1 MQDIHVYIQAT
12 LDALSKDDMIHR
24 PVFISILRLTSL
36 LRIQTYLRYIE
47 SGGAIYLNQNHSP
60 DSHRDRNKNYFCI
73 PTTYWYLSYQIDISI
88 KNIISFL
95 ISQFSSLYT
104 LNYIHR
110 DLPSPYPDDIDD
122 TFSALFAIQNYL
134 PDWTKGSTLA
144 TIIFT
149 LDKIREK
156 DTPFLFNT
164 WYKARIDTDTESDS
178 WHSLDIV
185 ALSAIVAYF
194 ESLDLPCELLKTYVM
209 ENIKLFTAETSEFYT
224 FSYMAL
230 YLLSRTQI
238 SNIEF
243 EDIVTRLTGEHIT
256 CSPDPNTLLPNQP
269 DQYNNL
275 LIASICWNQFQYK
288 SVSLTPTSGTNYLPI
303 PDIVIPHTD
312 KPVYLYIEFDNPKVY
327 ATDILFDQLI
337 YIESR
342 LGQMVYRLF
351 HTSTYL
357 PRQTS
362 ARQISTRPSTEEY
375 KTLVFEHLKKYIEKT
390 HYAESIRVDLLA
402 SLRDI
407 LNSKDFNIICAVYR
421 DMEDIMHSHLSGTHI
436 THDTLKDF
444 STLLYAYYLY
454 DQIADDTNKHFL
466 LPFFITLYR
475 AGITALKDIYTVCNI
490 PWLHAESILY
500 TCDSLY
506 MSIFRYGTYR
516 HTLGDLIAICSHIP
530 IELHAH
536 KSCGLQVFLPL
547 ICQTI
552 DIWED
557 RLSHISWYSPLY
569 SYSDYIIFIL
579 SKTIHAIQL
588 ARQLADDLDDFE
600 QDTQI
605 HKITTAYYSIEQEK
619 LNAHKHISLIL
630 RHIDMAQ
637 AYLSLLHTSRC
648 KSHIPHT
655 LSYLQDIVR
664 TTKNHLAHTKRDKV
678 AMKELDRLTFIFH

>member
-1 MQDIHVYIQAT
+1 MQDIHAYIQAT
-12 LDALSKDDMIHR
+12 LGMLSKDSMINR

-47 SGGAIYLNQNHSP
+47 SGGAIHPNQNHP
-60 DSHRDRNKNYFCI
+60 LDSCGVQNKNYFCT
-73 PTTYWYLSYQIDISI
+73 PFAYQQLAHRIDISI
-88 KNIISFL
+88 RKIISFL

-122 TFSALFAIQNYL
+122 TFSALFAIENYL
-134 PDWTKGSTLA
+134 PNWTKDTTLA

-149 LDKIREK
+149 LDKIRDK
-156 DTPFLFNT
+156 DIPFLFNT
-164 WYKARIDTDTESDS
+164 WYKAQIDIDTDIEPDS

-194 ESLDLPCELLKTYVM
+194 EYLHLPCEELKAHVIEHM
-209 ENIKLFTAETSEFYT
+209 KSFTAKTSEFYP

-230 YLLSRTQI
+230 YLLCRIRI
-238 SNIEF
+238 SNVEF
-243 EDIVTRLTGEHIT
+243 EDIVTRLIGDHVTLNPE
-256 CSPDPNTLLPNQP
+256 PNTLLPHQP
-269 DQYNNL
+269 DQYTNL
-275 LIASICWNQFQYK
+275 LITSIYWNYFQYK
-288 SVSLTPTSGTNYLPI
+288 SVLPTATSGTNYLPI
-303 PDIVIPHTD
+303 PDIVMPHTD

-337 YIESR
+337 YIESV

-357 PRQTS
+357 PK
-362 ARQISTRPSTEEY
+362 QISTHLYTEKY
-375 KTLVFEHLKKYIEKT
+375 KTLVFEHLKKYIEET
-390 HYAESIRVDLLA
+390 LYVESIQVDLLT

-407 LNSKDFNIICAVYR
+407 LNSKDFNIICAIYR
-421 DMEDIMHSHLSGTHI
+421 DMEDTMYSHLSSNNIAHNP
-436 THDTLKDF
+436 LKDF

-454 DQIADDTNKHFL
+454 DQIADDINKHFL

-475 AGITALKDIYTVCNI
+475 AGITALKNIYTVCNI
-490 PWLHAESILY
+490 PWLHAENILY

-506 MSIFRYGTYR
+506 MSIFRYGTHR
-516 HTLGDLIAICSHIP
+516 QTLEYSIAICSHIP
-530 IELHAH
+530 IESHAY

-552 DIWED
+552 DIWKD

-569 SYSDYIIFIL
+569 SYSDYIICIL

-588 ARQLADDLDDFE
+588 TRQLADDLDDFE
-600 QDTQI
+600 QDAQI

-619 LNAHKHISLIL
+619 LDTHRHIHFIAQHINMAHTYFLILKPLCSTTHIS
-630 RHIDMAQ
+630 
-637 AYLSLLHTSRC
+637 C
-648 KSHIPHT
+648 T
-655 LSYLQDIVR
+655 LNYIQDIIYSI
-664 TTKNHLAHTKRDKV
+664 KNHLAHTKRDKV
-678 AMKELDRLTFIFH
+678 VIKELDRLTFIFH

>member
-1 MQDIHVYIQAT
+1 MQGIHVHIQAT
-12 LDALSKDDMIHR
+12 LDALSKDDMLHR

-47 SGGAIYLNQNHSP
+47 SGGAIYPNQNHP
-60 DSHRDRNKNYFCI
+60 LDSHRDQNKNYFCI

-104 LNYIHR
+104 LNYIQR

-134 PDWTKGSTLA
+134 PNWTKGPTLA

-149 LDKIREK
+149 LDKIRDK
-156 DTPFLFNT
+156 DIPFLFNT
-164 WYKARIDTDTESDS
+164 WYKAQIDTDTESDS

-194 ESLDLPCELLKTYVM
+194 ESLHLPCESLKTHII
-209 ENIKLFTAETSEFYT
+209 ENIKLFTAETSEFYP

-230 YLLSRTQI
+230 YLLSRIQI
-238 SNIEF
+238 SNVEF
-243 EDIVTRLTGEHIT
+243 KDIMTRLTGEHIT
-256 CSPDPNTLLPNQP
+256 HSPDSNTLLPHQP
-269 DQYNNL
+269 DQYTNL
-275 LIASICWNQFQYK
+275 LITSIYWNYFQYE
-288 SVSLTPTSGTNYLPI
+288 SVLPTPTSGTNYLPI
-303 PDIVIPHTD
+303 PDIVMPHTD

-337 YIESR
+337 YIESV

-362 ARQISTRPSTEEY
+362 TRQISTYLYTEEY
-375 KTLVFEHLKKYIEKT
+375 KTLVFEHLKKYIVKT
-390 HYAESIRVDLLA
+390 YYAESIQVDLLA

-407 LNSKDFNIICAVYR
+407 LNSKDFNIICAIYI
-421 DMEDIMHSHLSGTHI
+421 DMEDTMYGHLSNTNIAHNP
-436 THDTLKDF
+436 LKDF

-454 DQIADDTNKHFL
+454 DQLADHTDRHFL
-466 LPFFITLYR
+466 LPLFITLYR
-475 AGITALKDIYTVCNI
+475 AGIAALKDIYTVCNI
-490 PWLHAESILY
+490 PWLYAENILY

-506 MSIFRYGTYR
+506 MSIFRHGTPR
-516 HTLGDLIAICSHIP
+516 QTLEDSIAICSHIP
-530 IELHAH
+530 IESHAH

-569 SYSDYIIFIL
+569 SYSDYIICIL
-579 SKTIHAIQL
+579 SKTIYAIQL

-600 QDTQI
+600 QDAQI
-605 HKITTAYYSIEQEK
+605 LKITTAYYSIEQEK

-637 AYLSLLHTSRC
+637 VYLSLLHASRC

-655 LSYLQDIVR
+655 LTCLQDIVQSI
-664 TTKNHLAHTKRDKV
+664 KNHLAHTKRDKV
-678 AMKELDRLTFIFH
+678 VMKELDRLTFIFH